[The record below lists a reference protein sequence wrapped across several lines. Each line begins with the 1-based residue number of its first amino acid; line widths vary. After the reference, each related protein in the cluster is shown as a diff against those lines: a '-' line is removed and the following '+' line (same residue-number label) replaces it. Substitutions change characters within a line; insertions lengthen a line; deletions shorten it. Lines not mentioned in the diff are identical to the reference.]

1 MMSNRRAADSSANP
15 PPGVG
20 IHNSVAP

>member
-1 MMSNRRAADSSANP
+1 MMINRRVADSSANP